1 MVSRVKIGN
10 GKRAHA
16 YYLRRVKAPS
26 MRETTTLCKILRSSV
41 SRMSAKLIITCRSR
55 DLGRSARRLTIS
67 KPHKKDNKNGQ
78 NLKFIILKQTTCVV

>member
-16 YYLRRVKAPS
+16 YYLRRVKGVS
-26 MRETTTLCKILRSSV
+26 IRETASLCKISRSSV
-41 SRMSAKLIITCRSR
+41 SRMSAKLIITRRSR

-78 NLKFIILKQTTCVV
+78 NLKLIILKQTCVV